1 MSTLTFKKLIWDYYK
16 KHGRNLPWRRTRDP
30 YRILVSEIMLQQTQ
44 VVRVIPKY
52 QVFLK
57 RFPTFSKLAY
67 TQLGDVLK
75 TWQGLGYNR
84 RAKYLW
90 TTAQQVI
97 MEHGG
102 KLPSDPAILQKL
114 PGIGPNTAG
123 ALVAFAFN
131 KPVVFIETNIRSVFI
146 HEFFKNKRFITDKDI
161 LLLIERTC
169 PAEPRRSREWY
180 YALMDYGAM
189 LKATKPNPSRRSVHH
204 SRQSQFEGSNRQLRG
219 AIIRIL
225 AATHDTTAAE
235 LTQLI
240 DFPMRRIKISLTRLT
255 KEGLIASA
263 YGRYRLA

>member
-1 MSTLTFKKLIWDYYK
+1 M
-16 KHGRNLPWRRTRDP
+16 
-30 YRILVSEIMLQQTQ
+30 
-44 VVRVIPKY
+44 
-52 QVFLK
+52 
-57 RFPTFSKLAY
+57 
-67 TQLGDVLK
+67 
-75 TWQGLGYNR
+75 
-84 RAKYLW
+84 
-90 TTAQQVI
+90 
-97 MEHGG
+97 
-102 KLPSDPAILQKL
+102 
-114 PGIGPNTAG
+114 
-123 ALVAFAFN
+123 AFAFN

>member
-1 MSTLTFKKLIWDYYK
+1 
-16 KHGRNLPWRRTRDP
+16 
-30 YRILVSEIMLQQTQ
+30 MLQQTQ
-44 VVRVIPKY
+44 VTRVIPKY
-52 QVFLK
+52 KEFLK
-57 RFPTFSKLAY
+57 RFPNFDALARAP
-67 TQLGDVLK
+67 LSDVLK
-75 TWQGLGYNR
+75 AWQGLGYNR

-102 KLPSDPAILQKL
+102 KLPSDPAVLQKL
-114 PGIGPNTAG
+114 PGVGPNTAG

-146 HEFFKNKRFITDKDI
+146 HEFFKNRRVITDKDI
-161 LLLIERTC
+161 LPLIERTC

-189 LKATKPNPSRRSVHH
+189 LKATKPNPSRRSSHH